1 MRVAVQWAQ
10 PVLRDRLAC
19 WLHRPERSWTATVAP
34 RLVALATATDGTRW
48 RTEAVAF
55 TSTSVA
61 VATVRDNGVGGRY
74 MVKVPWTTQAVEG
87 LRRQAEVLD
96 RLRADPSLSGLRPLL
111 PYCAAQGEIEGRYY
125 CVEWALRGAPASGM
139 MLRHSQRAPLLAA
152 AGRAIRELHQR
163 TRERILLD
171 RAAVAEW
178 VDVPLR
184 RLAEFAATHPRRGRL
199 LDTVGRLREE
209 LVAALVGR
217 TVHTSWIHGDYWPGN
232 LLATAPDRQV
242 TGIVD
247 WDRAAPRQLPL
258 HDLLHLH
265 VLARRLARGDELGEI
280 VLRALRH
287 GIDRTLDVPAA
298 EAADWLDGIPP
309 RPALL
314 LYWLRHILLFIDSE
328 GDHDAP
334 RWIRGNVERVL
345 ANV

>member
-1 MRVAVQWAQ
+1 MHWAQ

-34 RLVALATATDGTRW
+34 RLVAWATATDDALW

-61 VATVRDNGVGGRY
+61 VATVRGREAGGRY
-74 MVKVPWTTQAVEG
+74 MVKVPWTDLAVQG

-96 RLRADPSLSGLRPLL
+96 LLWTNPRLPGMRSLL
-111 PYCAAQGEIEGRYY
+111 PYCAAQGEVDGRYY
-125 CVEWALRGAPASGM
+125 CVEGALRGVPANRM
-139 MLRHSQRAPLLAA
+139 MLRRTQRAALLAS
-152 AGRAIRELHQR
+152 AGRIIRDLHQR
-163 TRERILLD
+163 TRERTVLD
-171 RAAVAEW
+171 WAAVTEW
-178 VDVPLR
+178 VDRPLL
-184 RLAEFAATHPRRGRL
+184 RLEGFVATHPRRDRL
-199 LDTVGRLREE
+199 LDTVWRLREE
-209 LVAALVGR
+209 LAGALVGR
-217 TVHTSWIHGDYWPGN
+217 TVHISWIHGDFWPGN
-232 LLATAPDRQV
+232 VLANSPDGQV

-247 WDRAAPRQLPL
+247 WDRASARQLPL

-280 VLRALRH
+280 VVEALRH
-287 GIDRTLDVPAA
+287 GVDRTLDVPAD

-314 LYWLRHILLFIDSE
+314 LYWLRHMLLFIDSE
-328 GDHDAP
+328 GDHDDP

>member
-1 MRVAVQWAQ
+1 VEWAQ

-34 RLVALATATDGTRW
+34 HLVAWATATDDTRW
-48 RTEAVAF
+48 RTEHVAF

-61 VATVRDNGVGGRY
+61 VAMVQGRGTSGRY
-74 MVKVPWTTQAVEG
+74 VVKVPWTVQAAEG
-87 LRRQAEVLD
+87 LRRQAGVLD
-96 RLRADPSLSGLRPLL
+96 QLWTNPRLPGLRLLL
-111 PYCAAQGEIEGRYY
+111 PYCAAQGEVEGRYY
-125 CVEWALRGAPASGM
+125 CVEGALGGVPASGM
-139 MLRHSQRAPLLAA
+139 MLRRTRRAALLASA
-152 AGRAIRELHQR
+152 SRVIRDLHQR
-163 TRERILLD
+163 TRERTLLD

-184 RLAEFAATHPRRGRL
+184 RLQEFAATHPRRGRFV
-199 LDTVGRLREE
+199 DTIGRLREE

-232 LLATAPDRQV
+232 VLATSPDGKV

-247 WDRAAPRQLPL
+247 WDRSTPRQLPL

-265 VLARRLARGDELGEI
+265 VLARRLARGDELGQI
-280 VLRALRH
+280 VVQALRH
-287 GIDRTLDVPAA
+287 GIDRTLDVPAE
-298 EAADWLDGIPP
+298 EAADWLDGIPA

-328 GDHDAP
+328 GDHDDP
-334 RWIRGNVERVL
+334 RWIRGNIERVL
-345 ANV
+345 VNV

>member
-1 MRVAVQWAQ
+1 MRGAVHWAQ

-34 RLVALATATDGTRW
+34 RLVAWATATDDALW
-48 RTEAVAF
+48 RTETVTF

-61 VATVRDNGVGGRY
+61 VATVQGRESGGRY
-74 MVKVPWTTQAVEG
+74 MVKVPWTDRAVEG

-96 RLRADPSLSGLRPLL
+96 LLWTNPRLPGMRSLL
-111 PYCAAQGEIEGRYY
+111 PHCAAQGEIDGRYY
-125 CVEWALRGAPASGM
+125 CVEGALRGTPANRM
-139 MLRHSQRAPLLAA
+139 MLRRTQRAALLAS
-152 AGRAIRELHQR
+152 AGWIIRDLHQL
-163 TRERILLD
+163 TRERIVLD
-171 RAAVAEW
+171 WATVAEW
-178 VDVPLR
+178 VDRPLR
-184 RLAEFAATHPRRGRL
+184 RLNGFVATHPRRDRL
-199 LDTVGRLREE
+199 LDTIWRLREE
-209 LVAALVGR
+209 LADALVGR
-217 TVHTSWIHGDYWPGN
+217 TVHTSWIHGDFWPGN
-232 LLATAPDRQV
+232 VLATSPDGQV

-247 WDRAAPRQLPL
+247 WDRASARQLPL

-280 VLRALRH
+280 VVEALRH
-287 GIDRTLDVPAA
+287 GIDRTLDVPVD

-328 GDHDAP
+328 GDHDDP

>member
-1 MRVAVQWAQ
+1 MRGAVQWAQ

-34 RLVALATATDGTRW
+34 RLVARATTTDDTRW
-48 RTEAVAF
+48 RTESVAF

-61 VATVRDNGVGGRY
+61 VATVGSRGAGERY
-74 MVKVPWTTQAVEG
+74 MVKVPWTHQAAEG
-87 LRRQAEVLD
+87 LRRQADVLD
-96 RLRADPSLSGLRPLL
+96 LLWTNPRLPGLRSLL
-111 PYCAAQGEIEGRYY
+111 PYCVARGEVDGRYY
-125 CVEWALRGAPASGM
+125 CVEGALRGAPASGM
-139 MLRHSQRAPLLAA
+139 MLRRSRRAALLAS
-152 AGRAIRELHQR
+152 AGRVIHDLHQR
-163 TRERILLD
+163 TRERTLLD
-171 RAAVAEW
+171 RAALEEW

-184 RLAEFAATHPRRGRL
+184 RLREFAATHPRRGRF
-199 LDTVGRLREE
+199 LDTVWRLREE
-209 LVAALVGR
+209 LVVALVGR
-217 TVHTSWIHGDYWPGN
+217 TVHTSWIHGDFWPGN
-232 LLATAPDRQV
+232 LLATSPDGQV

-247 WDRAAPRQLPL
+247 WDRAAAHQLPL

-280 VLRALRH
+280 VVQALRH
-287 GIDRTLDVPAA
+287 GIDRALDVPAD
-298 EAADWLDGIPP
+298 EAAAWLDGIPP

-328 GDHDAP
+328 GDHDDP

>member
-1 MRVAVQWAQ
+1 MRGAVEWAQ

-19 WLHRPERSWTATVAP
+19 WLHRPERNWTAAVAP
-34 RLVALATATDGTRW
+34 RLVALATATDHARW
-48 RTEAVAF
+48 RTGTVAF

-61 VATVRDNGVGGRY
+61 VATVRGRGTGRRY
-74 MVKVPWTTQAVEG
+74 MVKVPWTDRAAEG
-87 LRRQAEVLD
+87 LRRQTTVLD
-96 RLRADPSLSGLRPLL
+96 QLWTNPRLPGLRAFL
-111 PYCAAQGEIEGRYY
+111 PYCAAQGAVEGRYY
-125 CVEWALRGAPASGM
+125 CVEGALPGVPASGM
-139 MLRHSQRAPLLAA
+139 MLWRTRRAALLAS
-152 AGRAIRELHQR
+152 AGRVIRDLHRR
-163 TRERILLD
+163 TRERTLLD

-184 RLAEFAATHPRRGRL
+184 RLEEFAAAHPRRGRF
-199 LDTVGRLREE
+199 LDTVCRLREE
-209 LVAALVGR
+209 LVVALVGR

-232 LLATAPDRQV
+232 LLATSPDGQV

-265 VLARRLARGDELGEI
+265 VLARRLVRGDELGEI
-280 VLRALRH
+280 VVQALRH
-287 GIDRTLDVPAA
+287 GIDRTLDVPTD
-298 EAADWLDGIPP
+298 EAAGWLDGIPP

-328 GDHDAP
+328 GDHDDP

-345 ANV
+345 VNV